1 MLIVYIQLTITYTYK
16 ANVSKYIRVQRYI
29 NTIIHNTMEYYL
41 FGIYYWND
49 SNANIDIKLR
59 LNFQFESVKDTMVVN
74 VSVVKSQFISSHDV

>member
-1 MLIVYIQLTITYTYK
+1 
-16 ANVSKYIRVQRYI
+16 
-29 NTIIHNTMEYYL
+29 MEYYL